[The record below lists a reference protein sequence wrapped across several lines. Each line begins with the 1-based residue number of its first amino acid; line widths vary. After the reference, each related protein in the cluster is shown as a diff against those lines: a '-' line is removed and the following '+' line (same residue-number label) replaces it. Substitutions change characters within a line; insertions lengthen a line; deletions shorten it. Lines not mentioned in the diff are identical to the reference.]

1 MDNEEMTVYTVT
13 ETMEILK
20 AARNTILK
28 LLKDGTLKGFK
39 VGRDWRIPAS
49 ELKAFM
55 NGEK

>member
-1 MDNEEMTVYTVT
+1 MDKEEMTVYTVT
-13 ETMEILK
+13 ETMQILK
-20 AARNTILK
+20 TARNTVLK

-55 NGEK
+55 SGEK